1 MGKVLIVRLKES
13 GSRTLEYKNE
23 VNAEDFRQIAL
34 ILLDLDSNG
43 LKIDKA
49 LQEFRKIRDKGEFP
63 F

>member
-13 GSRTLEYKNE
+13 NSRTLEYKNE
-23 VNAEDFRQIAL
+23 VNAEDFKQIAL

-43 LKIDKA
+43 LRIDKA
-49 LQEFRKIRDKGEFP
+49 IQEFRKIRDKGDFP